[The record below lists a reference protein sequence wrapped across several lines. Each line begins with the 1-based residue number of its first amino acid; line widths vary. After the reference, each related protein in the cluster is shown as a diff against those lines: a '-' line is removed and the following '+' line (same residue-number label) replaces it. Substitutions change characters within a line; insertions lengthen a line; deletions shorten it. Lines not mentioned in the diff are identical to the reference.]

1 VTVDYVW
8 RQIEALLAEAT
19 DRVVLIA
26 PFIKKEVFQ
35 AALAAVPADVN
46 DIQCVTRWS
55 VAEVAAGVSDPEI
68 AELAA
73 ADGRVSIRL
82 CHGLHAKLYAAD
94 DRCLVGSAN
103 MTGKATGRLPPAN
116 VELLLQAP
124 SNNPEVQR
132 LFRAVEASAVVG
144 TVELARQI
152 REQANMLMADE
163 DSPRLLMPGE
173 SILPAHWMPETRRPA
188 RLYGVYNGH
197 YQNIGSD
204 ILTGILRDLASL
216 DFSPGLDETSF
227 RQAVLARLHALPEIR
242 RLHTAGRLNMGDLQR
257 ELEASEEY
265 TPDQARRS
273 VETLVEW
280 LRYFDDVYLVPL
292 GPWEIRQGK
301 EIT

>member
-1 VTVDYVW
+1 MTVDYAW

-19 DRVVLIA
+19 NRVVLIA
-26 PFIKKEVFQ
+26 PFIKKEVFE

-46 DIQCVTRWS
+46 DVQCITRWS

-82 CHGLHAKLYAAD
+82 CHRLHAKLYAAD

-103 MTGKATGRLPPAN
+103 LTGKATGRVQPAN
-116 VELLLQAP
+116 LELLLEAP

-132 LFRAVEASAVVG
+132 LFRAVESSAIAG
-144 TVELARQI
+144 TVDLARQI

-173 SILPAHWMPETRRPA
+173 SAQSAHWMPETRRPA
-188 RLYGVYNGH
+188 RLYGVYSGR
-197 YQNIGSD
+197 YEAIAGD
-204 ILTGILRDLASL
+204 ILAGILRDLGSL
-216 DFSPGLDETSF
+216 DIAPGLDEEAF
-227 RQAVLARLHALPEIR
+227 GKAVLARLHALPETR
-242 RLHTAGRLNMGDLQR
+242 RLLISGRLKMSELQD
-257 ELEASEEY
+257 ELEASGEY

-273 VETLVEW
+273 VETIAEW
-280 LRYFDDVYLVPL
+280 LRYFDDVYVVPI

-301 EIT
+301 EIN